1 LRANELKCVSGFHR
15 VASIGAA
22 FPDTIGRR
30 GLVTAP
36 ATLSD
41 VIAGGTYPAITNPAR
56 PLGDNGARGTN
67 QTGGLPNGRF

>member
-1 LRANELKCVSGFHR
+1 VSGFHR

-36 ATLSD
+36 ATLSN
-41 VIAGGTYPAITNPAR
+41 VIAGGTYPAITSPASVF
-56 PLGDNGARGTN
+56 GQADAGIN
-67 QTGGLPNGRF
+67 QTEDCHG